1 MTSPAI
7 NPRSVP
13 PHLREELFRYY
24 EPLIARAVLAWP
36 KETSFTIPTDRA
48 PTTFISNFRN
58 ALLSV
63 RTFHW
68 STDIDLNKLF
78 RDPPEGMR
86 NAFVIQQD
94 ATGLVW
100 LRAKGTS
107 GRFSIPR
114 VAPAQRPDPSS
125 YSVVP
130 WRDSTQEEIHALCTL
145 IHFARLHGPVVIDGA
160 VGAEQIDSLTAQFN
174 VAFVYDEEKKQTI
187 IT

>member
-1 MTSPAI
+1 MTAI

-24 EPLIARAVLAWP
+24 EPLIARAVTAWP
-36 KETSFTIPTDRA
+36 TETSFTIPANKA

-68 STDIDLNKLF
+68 STDIDLGKLF
-78 RDPPEGMR
+78 NDPPVGMR
-86 NAFVIQQD
+86 NAFVLSQD
-94 ATGLVW
+94 ETGLVW
-100 LRAKGTS
+100 FRAKGTS

-114 VAPAQRPDPSS
+114 VSLPPRVEKQS

-130 WRDSTQEEIHALCTL
+130 WRDSTQEEVHALCTL
-145 IHFARLHGPVVIDGA
+145 IHFARLSGPVIIDGPI
-160 VGAEQIDSLTAQFN
+160 GQEQVDGLTSQFN
-174 VAFVYDEEKKQTI
+174 VAFVYDEVKKQTI

>member
-1 MTSPAI
+1 MTPT

-13 PHLREELFRYY
+13 PHLREDLFRYY
-24 EPLIARAVLAWP
+24 EPLITKAVNAWP
-36 KETSFTIPTDRA
+36 QETSFTVPSDKA

-68 STDIDLNKLF
+68 STDLDLNKLF
-78 RDPPEGMR
+78 ADPPVGMR
-86 NAFVIQQD
+86 NAFVIAQD
-94 ATGLVW
+94 ETGLVW
-100 LRAKGTS
+100 LRKKGTS

-114 VAPAQRPDPSS
+114 VVPAQRVEPSS

-145 IHFARLHGPVVIDGA
+145 IHFARLSGPVVIDGP
-160 VGAEQIDSLTAQFN
+160 VGQEQIDSLTAQFN
-174 VAFVYDEEKKQTI
+174 VAFVYDEAKKQTI